1 MLASAVV
8 SRGGMG
14 IAGAWAAE
22 STVSQRLPVL
32 HRPIISSVAAA
43 PEYASLR
50 ENSLKHQVPATPS
63 CPVQNPLMLPCKYEF
78 SSKEILLELPSWKKR

>member
-22 STVSQRLPVL
+22 STVSQRMPVL

-43 PEYASLR
+43 PGYASLCK
-50 ENSLKHQVPATPS
+50 NSLKHQVPATPS
-63 CPVQNPLMLPCKYEF
+63 C
-78 SSKEILLELPSWKKR
+78 